1 MRPTPAP
8 VTSGPAPAIHQFDVD
23 GGAKAPPDRTE
34 TAVSNPLPHISET
47 TVRSILHIGDN
58 ATIIRYVTE
67 GVLYPTPI
75 DRLVFTAT
83 SPHASIFVTQG
94 SHDTLTIDLNHERYS
109 VKPASDKQMI
119 EIHTRNGHD
128 TVYIVD
134 TLKNPFHIETG
145 AGNDT
150 VVTNAQHATVLTG
163 DGNDIVMTGAG
174 DSYINTGAGN
184 DIVNASS
191 AGTTVAYT
199 GKGADFFRGGAG
211 TNFVDTGDGDD
222 VAVGGPG
229 HNILC
234 GGDGDDLLTAGSGSN
249 VIYTGKGQNILDGIK
264 DNDKIFTESAPSYI
278 TDGTPDGRATT
289 KNLPAQANTYVMTV
303 TSTPLSESGLII
315 QGSEAFIERV
325 QDDLKLLLGSANG
338 QKLITEL
345 TKSIR
350 KSQKPITIAELK
362 HVNNG
367 LYIPN
372 LGDGRSYIEV
382 GQAGLPDFG
391 GTVYYNPS
399 FATPHAIPLTA
410 LYHELCHAYN
420 YVTGTQFSGAS
431 PDGHGGVKQAPQ
443 VKNIELQAVGLP
455 CGVEPFDFDKDP
467 ATPPTTTNP
476 KPYSENGMREELG
489 LPLRKTYIRY
499 SKD

>member
-1 MRPTPAP
+1 MRPTPPP

-128 TVYIVD
+128 TVYI
-134 TLKNPFHIETG
+134 
-145 AGNDT
+145 A
-150 VVTNAQHATVLTG
+150 
-163 DGNDIVMTGAG
+163 
-174 DSYINTGAGN
+174 
-184 DIVNASS
+184 
-191 AGTTVAYT
+191 
-199 GKGADFFRGGAG
+199 
-211 TNFVDTGDGDD
+211 
-222 VAVGGPG
+222 
-229 HNILC
+229 
-234 GGDGDDLLTAGSGSN
+234 
-249 VIYTGKGQNILDGIK
+249 
-264 DNDKIFTESAPSYI
+264 
-278 TDGTPDGRATT
+278 
-289 KNLPAQANTYVMTV
+289 YVMTV

-399 FATPHAIPLTA
+399 FATPHAIPLTT

-443 VKNIELQAVGLP
+443 INNIELQAVGLP

-499 SKD
+499 STD

>member
-1 MRPTPAP
+1 MRPTPPP

-199 GKGADFFRGGAG
+199 GKGADFFVAG
-211 TNFVDTGDGDD
+211 LALTLSIPVMAMMSRSAVQATTYY
-222 VAVGGPG
+222 VAVMAMIYSPQVPG
-229 HNILC
+229 
-234 GGDGDDLLTAGSGSN
+234 LTLSTRARGKTSLTGSR
-249 VIYTGKGQNILDGIK
+249 I
-264 DNDKIFTESAPSYI
+264 
-278 TDGTPDGRATT
+278 TT
-289 KNLPAQANTYVMTV
+289 KFSPKAPPV
-303 TSTPLSESGLII
+303 T
-315 QGSEAFIERV
+315 
-325 QDDLKLLLGSANG
+325 
-338 QKLITEL
+338 
-345 TKSIR
+345 
-350 KSQKPITIAELK
+350 
-362 HVNNG
+362 
-367 LYIPN
+367 
-372 LGDGRSYIEV
+372 
-382 GQAGLPDFG
+382 
-391 GTVYYNPS
+391 
-399 FATPHAIPLTA
+399 
-410 LYHELCHAYN
+410 
-420 YVTGTQFSGAS
+420 
-431 PDGHGGVKQAPQ
+431 
-443 VKNIELQAVGLP
+443 
-455 CGVEPFDFDKDP
+455 
-467 ATPPTTTNP
+467 
-476 KPYSENGMREELG
+476 
-489 LPLRKTYIRY
+489 
-499 SKD
+499 